1 MQTRGWF
8 SHWVDRQKLVH
19 CGSSSGSVDIVEA
32 VTGQQEAVQLTIC
45 IRVEMAAESSG
56 VESSRVELGLSY
68 GH

>member
-19 CGSSSGSVDIVEA
+19 CGSTVAVDIVEA
-32 VTGQQEAVQLTIC
+32 DTGQQEVVQLTIC
-45 IRVEMAAESSG
+45 IRVEMAAEWSG
-56 VESSRVELGLSY
+56 FEWSRVESTLSY